1 MALGRLGALGRG
13 FGSLGAIGSAGTPA
27 GGSPYTMTA
36 GAGSFLLSGETMT
49 PLVDFRIPADV
60 GAFALTGIDATLST
74 TATGT
79 RQFAGISTYLNTG
92 TSRSFAAFDQYV
104 VS

>member
-1 MALGRLGALGRG
+1 MRG
-13 FGSLGAIGSAGTPA
+13 SRFILFFGGLLGSAGGSPPA
-27 GGSPYTMTA
+27 GSPYTMTA

-60 GAFALTGIDATLST
+60 GAFALTGIAATLST
-74 TATGT
+74 TATDS
-79 RQFAGISTYLNTG
+79 REFAGISTYLNTD

-104 VS
+104 VA